1 MINAYVLSCLN
12 SFEDNYALSPRSQ
25 ELSLGSSCCRSM
37 LSVSRHL
44 DIFPSLYFSCIYLLV
59 WCDLRLTSL
68 CWRLQEECLRE
79 ESRYHSLNCLVSIA
93 RIKLDR
99 AEQEK
104 KWQEGNGRM
113 LRDFASF
120 KDLYSVCM

>member
-1 MINAYVLSCLN
+1 MLTVSI
-12 SFEDNYALSPRSQ
+12 SFQEDA
-25 ELSLGSSCCRSM
+25 
-37 LSVSRHL
+37 
-44 DIFPSLYFSCIYLLV
+44 I
-59 WCDLRLTSL
+59 
-68 CWRLQEECLRE
+68 RE

-120 KDLYSVCM
+120 KDLYTVIIIIAM